1 LAPRLTEVRKKI
13 APIALER
20 AYPQGADRW
29 AIEYRGCVETHPTTS
44 KGERALIVVRFKMQS
59 QPDKAEQ
66 VLAALQDVIAPS
78 RALAGVVS
86 FDIARDLADPNAF
99 IATEVFDD
107 RAALDRQESLP
118 EVGRA
123 LAVLEESLVAEPE
136 ATIFHVSSSEP
147 WG

>member
-1 LAPRLTEVRKKI
+1 M
-13 APIALER
+13 
-20 AYPQGADRW
+20 
-29 AIEYRGCVETHPTTS
+29 
-44 KGERALIVVRFKMQS
+44 IVVRFKMQS